1 MPSTPPRFYQLT
13 KRCIYDKI
21 FTQGIERTQKMKIAI
36 LDAGTLGDD
45 LDLSAAERFGEVAVY
60 QSSTE
65 GEVRERVSDTDIIIV
80 NKIKMN
86 KITLDG
92 AKKLKLICVAATG
105 FDNIDTEYCKS
116 RGIRVANV
124 PAYSSASVAQVTISM
139 ACYLMTHLGEYR
151 DFVHGG
157 DYAKSNSANRLI
169 PVYHEISGLTWG
181 IIGYGS
187 IGSAVGRI
195 AEAFGCRVIVNKRT
209 PSPECECV
217 DLDVLLRESDIISIH
232 CPLNDS
238 SRGMIGERE
247 LSLMKRNAVIIN
259 AARGAVWDEGAVAE
273 AVLGGR
279 IGGVGCDV
287 YSKEPYE
294 SGHPFERLTGLK
306 NVILTPHMAWGSYEA
321 RVRCF
326 GVILSN
332 IDAFLNNKEQN
343 LVVK

>member
-1 MPSTPPRFYQLT
+1 
-13 KRCIYDKI
+13 
-21 FTQGIERTQKMKIAI
+21 MKIAI

-45 LDLSAAERFGEVAVY
+45 LDLSAAERFGELSVY
-60 QSSTE
+60 QASTE
-65 GEVRERVSDTDIIIV
+65 NEVPQRIADTDIIIV

-86 KITLDG
+86 KSTLDG
-92 AKKLKLICVAATG
+92 AKNLKLICVAATG
-105 FDNIDTEYCKS
+105 FDNIDTEYCRS

-124 PAYSSASVAQVTISM
+124 PAYSSASVAQVTVSM

-151 DFVHGG
+151 NFVHGG

-187 IGSAVGRI
+187 IGGAVGKI

-209 PSPECECV
+209 PSSECKCV
-217 DLDVLLRESDIISIH
+217 DLDTLLRESDIISIH
-232 CPLNDS
+232 CPLNGAT
-238 SRGMIGERE
+238 RGMIGERE
-247 LSLMKRNAVIIN
+247 LSLMKKDAIIIN

-273 AVLGGR
+273 AVLEGR

-287 YSKEPYE
+287 YSNEPYAK
-294 SGHPFERLTGLK
+294 GHPFERITKLE

-321 RVRCF
+321 RVRCL
-326 GVILSN
+326 GIILSN
-332 IDAFLNNKEQN
+332 IDAFLRGKDQN